1 MPTSNFET
9 FYHTRCIKMITAL
22 NFLVLLVRNVQFLAR
37 ADCQN
42 VRARGTGGA
51 EPERACMMWYRAV
64 AHVSLYFSCPPSLAP
79 RRLPVA
85 VAAHPSL
92 RPSARPSEVLSP
104 FWRHHAS
111 FALPPTSVRPC
122 ARPSVRGT
130 TGRPR
135 WKWWRRAGAPT
146 LATSS
151 VRLHVVWL
159 RRHHFVFSVVHRCRR
174 CAIAQGAPPR
184 SRPNMC
190 GTIILMTQSSLVAS
204 KKNWARHGTVTRPPK
219 FSRSA
224 STRVPKSVPVWPGT
238 AWNVPIVV

>member
-1 MPTSNFET
+1 MCSSWPG
-9 FYHTRCIKMITAL
+9 RTARMC
-22 NFLVLLVRNVQFLAR
+22 VP
-37 ADCQN
+37 
-42 VRARGTGGA
+42 A

-64 AHVSLYFSCPPSLAP
+64 AHVSLYFFCPPSLAP
-79 RRLPVA
+79 RRPPVA
-85 VAAHPSL
+85 VAAHPKSSP
-92 RPSARPSEVLSP
+92 PSGGITRVSHYPQ
-104 FWRHHAS
+104 
-111 FALPPTSVRPC
+111 
-122 ARPSVRGT
+122 RPSVRQSASPAVRSRHDRST
-130 TGRPR
+130 EMEVVAARAR
-135 WKWWRRAGAPT
+135 WAPT

-190 GTIILMTQSSLVAS
+190 RTIILMTQSSLVAS

-224 STRVPKSVPVWPGT
+224 STRIPNCVPVWPGT

>member
-1 MPTSNFET
+1 MCDNSIE
-9 FYHTRCIKMITAL
+9 
-22 NFLVLLVRNVQFLAR
+22 FLGSFGKECAVPGQGRLPECACSR
-37 ADCQN
+37 D
-42 VRARGTGGA
+42 RGREPA

-64 AHVSLYFSCPPSLAP
+64 AHVSLYFFCPPSLVP
-79 RRLPVA
+79 RRPPVA
-85 VAAHPSL
+85 VAAHPKSSPPSGGITRVSHYPQRPFV
-92 RPSARPSEVLSP
+92 RPSASP
-104 FWRHHAS
+104 A
-111 FALPPTSVRPC
+111 A
-122 ARPSVRGT
+122 SVRGT

-135 WKWWRRAGAPT
+135 WKWWRRDREGAPT

-151 VRLHVVWL
+151 VRLRVVWL

-190 GTIILMTQSSLVAS
+190 RTVILMTQSSLVAS